1 LPRQSRLPGFQQKR
15 SQGGEVET
23 GRGKKSRKTGW
34 HLNLSLKDAIFAG
47 IGVVGLMMMS
57 FAVGVLAGRGDI
69 YRAAYSWGLLT
80 PHGASVAQWTPA
92 LGPPAVAPTPAA
104 VPAPAAQVPLAAKPG
119 QSAPITGSLA
129 PLNPPAA
136 AAPAVT
142 LKKKGKTGTMH
153 RNFKSQEEELQRLRR
168 EMVQK
173 LKFQNSFD
181 TAPKPRSS
189 KSKSHEK
196 AQAKSQVTLVRVA
209 QYRTSKA
216 AEAKVAELHRKGVK
230 AIVKQTKDAKGT
242 WYIVYKPGP
251 LPSGT
256 EKLARKPP
264 KSGGA
269 SRKPK
274 AD

>member
-1 LPRQSRLPGFQQKR
+1 M
-15 SQGGEVET
+15 ET
-23 GRGKKSRKTGW
+23 GRGKTSKKAGW
-34 HLNLSLKDAIFAG
+34 HLTLKPKDLIFTG

-80 PHGASVAQWTPA
+80 PHEARVAQWTPPP
-92 LGPPAVAPTPAA
+92 GPPAVASAPAA
-104 VPAPAAQVPLAAKPG
+104 ALAPAAQVSKAAKPG
-119 QSAPITGSLA
+119 PPAPVTGSLA

-136 AAPAVT
+136 PAAA
-142 LKKKGKTGTMH
+142 LKKKGKAGTMH

-168 EMVQK
+168 ELVQK

-181 TAPKPRSS
+181 TSPQPRSS
-189 KSKSHEK
+189 KSRSHEK
-196 AQAKSQVTLVRVA
+196 AQAKSPAPLVRVA

-216 AEAKVAELHRKGVK
+216 AQAKVAELHKKGVK
-230 AIVKQTKDAKGT
+230 AIVKKTKDSKGT
-242 WYIVYKPGP
+242 WYVVYKPGP

-256 EKLARKPP
+256 EKLARKPH
-264 KSGGA
+264 KSSGA